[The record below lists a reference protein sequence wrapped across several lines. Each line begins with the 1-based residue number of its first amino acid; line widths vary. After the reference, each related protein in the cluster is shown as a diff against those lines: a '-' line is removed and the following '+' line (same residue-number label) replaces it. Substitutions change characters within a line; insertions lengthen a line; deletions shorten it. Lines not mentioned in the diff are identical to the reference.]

1 MSQTHFR
8 ALGLLGV
15 IASVM
20 LTMRLGAQDRQAT
33 NQTPK
38 PPTMKSEFQ
47 LSGPFTHEN
56 LTIFLIHGEDK
67 LKNKKFL
74 TLQEAL
80 EQKKVVVHETSNVNQ
95 LTIENLSENEE
106 IFIQSGEIVKGGKQD
121 RLLSIDLIVSA
132 HSGKVPISSFCVEH
146 GRWVKRGN
154 EATDKFASCPD
165 IVASNELR
173 LASKYKK
180 VQGEVWKEVS
190 EVQGKLSK
198 NAAAPVQAPESA
210 SSLQLTLE
218 HKKVQEAIEGYMKKL
233 TDLPKDKKD
242 AIGYVMAINGKMICA
257 DVYASRD
264 LFLKLWPKM
273 AKACAVEAF
282 SELEKGKTFKPATTE
297 SAQAFLTESEKGKAK
312 KDEIN
317 PRVSLTTVD
326 SKENVLFETF
336 DKSAPSAALHRNYLK
351 K

>member
-1 MSQTHFR
+1 MNRIIVRT
-8 ALGLLGV
+8 LGFLAV
-15 IASVM
+15 IAGAM
-20 LTMRLGAQDRQAT
+20 LSLRLGAQDQPTSRQ
-33 NQTPK
+33 PSR
-38 PPTMKSEFQ
+38 PPTMKGEVH
-47 LSGPFTHEN
+47 LSGPFNHEN

-67 LKNKKFL
+67 LKDKKFL

-80 EQKKVVVHETSNVNQ
+80 EQKKIVVHETSNVNQ
-95 LTIENLSENEE
+95 LTVENLSPNEE

-132 HSGKVPISSFCVEH
+132 QSGQVPIAAFCVEH

-154 EATDKFASCPD
+154 EAAGYFAQSSE
-165 IVASNELR
+165 IASSNELR

-180 VQGEVWKEVS
+180 AQGEVWKEVS
-190 EVQGKLSK
+190 EVQGKLSR
-198 NAAAPVQAPESA
+198 NTMAPVAGAASP

-218 HKKVQEAIEGYMKKL
+218 NKKVQEAIDGYVKKL
-233 TDLPKDKKD
+233 ADVPREKKD
-242 AIGYVMAINGKMICA
+242 AIGYVMAINGKMVCA
-257 DVYASRD
+257 DMYASRE

-282 SELEKGKTFKPATTE
+282 SELQKDKKFTPATIE
-297 SAQAFLTESEKGKAK
+297 SAQAFLAESEKGKEK
-312 KDEIN
+312 NDEIN
-317 PRVSLTTVD
+317 PRVRLNTVD

-336 DKSAPSAALHRNYLK
+336 DKSAPSAAVHRNYLK

>member
-1 MSQTHFR
+1 
-8 ALGLLGV
+8 
-15 IASVM
+15 
-20 LTMRLGAQDRQAT
+20 
-33 NQTPK
+33 
-38 PPTMKSEFQ
+38 MKSEFQ

-56 LTIFLIHGEDK
+56 LTIFLVHGEDK
-67 LKNKKFL
+67 LKDKKFL

-95 LTIENLSENEE
+95 LTIENLSPNEE

-132 HSGKVPISSFCVEH
+132 HSGKVPISSFCVEN

-154 EATDKFASCPD
+154 EAAAYFAQCND
-165 IVASNELR
+165 IAASNELR

-180 VQGEVWKEVS
+180 AQGEVWKEVS
-190 EVQGKLSK
+190 EVQGKLSR
-198 NAAAPVQAPESA
+198 NTAVPVQAPESA

-218 HKKVQEAIEGYMKKL
+218 NKKVQEAIDGYLKKL
-233 TDLPKDKKD
+233 SDLPKDKKD
-242 AIGYVMAINGKMICA
+242 AVGYVMAINGKMVCA
-257 DVYASRD
+257 DVYASRE

-282 SELEKGKTFKPATTE
+282 SEMEKGKTFKPATMET
-297 SAQAFLTESEKGKAK
+297 AQAFLTESEKGKAENDDK
-312 KDEIN
+312 N
-317 PRVSLTTVD
+317 ARVRLTTVD

-336 DKSAPSAALHRNYLK
+336 DKSALTAALHRNYLK

>member
-1 MSQTHFR
+1 
-8 ALGLLGV
+8 
-15 IASVM
+15 
-20 LTMRLGAQDRQAT
+20 
-33 NQTPK
+33 
-38 PPTMKSEFQ
+38 MKSELQ

-56 LTIFLIHGEDK
+56 LTIFLIRGEDK

-95 LTIENLSENEE
+95 LTIENLSDNEE

-154 EATDKFASCPD
+154 EATAYFAQCND
-165 IVASNELR
+165 IAASNSLR
-173 LASKYKK
+173 LASKYRNA
-180 VQGEVWKEVS
+180 QGEVWKEVS
-190 EVQGKLSK
+190 EVQGKLSR
-198 NAAAPVQAPESA
+198 NTATPVQDSQSA

-242 AIGYVMAINGKMICA
+242 AIGYVMAINGKMVCA
-257 DVYASRD
+257 DMYASRE

-282 SELEKGKTFKPATTE
+282 SELEKGKTFKPANAE
-297 SAQAFLTESEKGKAK
+297 AAQAFLADSEKGKAK
-312 KDEIN
+312 DDDHDA
-317 PRVSLTTVD
+317 RVRLTTVD

-336 DKSAPSAALHRNYLK
+336 DKAAPSAAVHRNYLK

>member
-1 MSQTHFR
+1 MNRTVIR
-8 ALGLLGV
+8 ALGFLAVVAG
-15 IASVM
+15 AM
-20 LTMRLGAQDRQAT
+20 LSLRLGAQDERT
-33 NQTPK
+33 TPQPSR
-38 PPTMKSEFQ
+38 PPTMKSESR
-47 LSGPFTHEN
+47 LSGPFSHEN

-67 LKNKKFL
+67 LKDKKFL

-80 EQKKVVVHETSNVNQ
+80 EQKKIVVHETSKVNQ
-95 LTIENLSENEE
+95 LTVENLSPNEE

-132 HSGKVPISSFCVEH
+132 QSGQVPIAAFCVEH

-154 EATDKFASCPD
+154 EAHDSFGSSADIAASK
-165 IVASNELR
+165 ELR

-180 VQGEVWKEVS
+180 AQGEVWKEVS
-190 EVQGKLSK
+190 EVQGKLSR
-198 NAAAPVQAPESA
+198 NTMAPVAGAASP

-218 HKKVQEAIEGYMKKL
+218 NKKVQESIEGYVKKL
-233 TDLPKDKKD
+233 ADLPKQKND
-242 AIGYVMAINGKMICA
+242 AIGYVMAINGEMVCA
-257 DVYASRD
+257 DVYASRE

-282 SELEKGKTFKPATTE
+282 SELQKDKKFTPATLDA
-297 SAQAFLTESEKGKAK
+297 AQAFLAESEKGKAK
-312 KDEIN
+312 NEDIN
-317 PRVSLTTVD
+317 GRVRQTTVD

-336 DKSAPSAALHRNYLK
+336 DKSQPSAALHRNYLK

>member
-1 MSQTHFR
+1 MSRFIFR
-8 ALGLLGV
+8 ALGFLTVVAGG
-15 IASVM
+15 M
-20 LTMRLGAQDRQAT
+20 LTMRLDAQDRPAT
-33 NQTPK
+33 PQNPK
-38 PPTMKSEFQ
+38 APAMNSEFQ
-47 LSGPFTHEN
+47 LSGPFNHEN
-56 LTIFLIHGEDK
+56 LAIFLIHGPDK
-67 LKNKKFL
+67 LKDKKFL

-95 LTIENLSENEE
+95 LTIENLSANEE

-154 EATDKFASCPD
+154 EETDKFSSSADIAASK
-165 IVASNELR
+165 ELR

-180 VQGEVWKEVS
+180 AQGEVWKEVS

-198 NAAAPVQAPESA
+198 NTMAPVAGAASP

-218 HKKVQEAIEGYMKKL
+218 NKKVEEAIEGYLKKL
-233 TDLPKDKKD
+233 ADLPKDKKD
-242 AIGYVMAINGKMICA
+242 AIGYVMAINGKMVCA
-257 DVYASRD
+257 DMYASRE

-297 SAQAFLTESEKGKAK
+297 SAQAFLAESEKGKAK
-312 KDEIN
+312 NDDN
-317 PRVSLTTVD
+317 NARVRLTTVD